1 MEVSMKPSASGRGTI
16 RNAFELASQDLKTE
30 IERIQSLDIP
40 ALRKRWTALF
50 GTSPSPR
57 LGRVLM
63 IRAIA
68 YRMQERAFG
77 GLKPSTQRVLDRFSE
92 AGGKK
97 TQPCA
102 PQQRAGAGTV
112 LIRQWRGVQHRVTVL
127 DSDVLYRGRRYK
139 SLSEVA
145 RTITGTHWS
154 GPLFFGLKK
163 RTKEAARG

>member
-1 MEVSMKPSASGRGTI
+1 MKPRGSGRGTI
-16 RNAFELASQDLKTE
+16 RNAFDLASQDLKTE

-40 ALRKRWTALF
+40 ALRERWTALF
-50 GTSPSPR
+50 GASPSPR
-57 LGRVLM
+57 LGRIFM

-68 YRMQERAFG
+68 YRMQERVFG
-77 GLKPSTQRVLDRFSE
+77 GLKPATQRVLDRFSE
-92 AGGKK
+92 ADRKK
-97 TQPCA
+97 TRPSA
-102 PQQRAGAGTV
+102 PRQRAGAGTV
-112 LIRQWRGVQHRVTVL
+112 LIRQWKGVQHRVTVL

-163 RTKEAARG
+163 RTKEATRG

>member
-1 MEVSMKPSASGRGTI
+1 MKPLGSGRGTI
-16 RNAFELASQDLKTE
+16 RTGFDLAPQDLKTE

-40 ALRKRWTALF
+40 ALRERWTALF
-50 GTSPSPR
+50 GTNPSPR
-57 LGRVLM
+57 LGRVFM

-68 YRMQERAFG
+68 YRMQERVFG

-97 TQPCA
+97 TQPHA
-102 PQQRAGAGTV
+102 PQQRAGVGTV
-112 LIRQWRGVQHRVTVL
+112 LIRQWKGVQHRVTVL
-127 DSDVLYRGRRYK
+127 DSDVLYRNRRYK

-154 GPLFFGLKK
+154 GPLFFGMKK